1 MRVARLV
8 LLGIFTFLSVG
19 IGGESSATG
28 ATAQTPT
35 GQDIV
40 HQVQRGD
47 NLHLIAG
54 YYYGD
59 ARQWEKIW
67 RMNRAEVRNPNRI
80 EPGTLLRVPD
90 AATPA
95 EPYADFLARV
105 RRPTGLSQTTGGSA
119 TAPAGPAPVAEPAP
133 GSPPAAAAPS
143 VGAPAASPAPA
154 PRP

>member
-1 MRVARLV
+1 MRIARLV
-8 LLGIFTFLSVG
+8 LLGISTFLSLG
-19 IGGESSATG
+19 IGRESSALG

-67 RMNRAEVRNPNRI
+67 RTNRAEVRNPNRI
-80 EPGTLLRVPD
+80 EPGTLLRIPD

-95 EPYADFLARV
+95 ETYADFLARV
-105 RRPTGLSQTTGGSA
+105 RRPPGVSETTGGSA
-119 TAPAGPAPVAEPAP
+119 TAAAGPAPAAGGPPA
-133 GSPPAAAAPS
+133 PAAAAPTA
-143 VGAPAASPAPA
+143 GAPAASPPPA